1 MKKSFSGSTSDRGA
15 NAMHRLTVTV
25 LAAAT
30 ILVGGIAAR
39 PEAQAPAPA
48 QPGIAL
54 PVRLTAFAVNMSNI
68 GTGTSGVLEINID
81 RWSPAAERKT
91 LIETMLTKGQDS
103 LLSAL
108 QKTKSK
114 GRMRFPGWMGP
125 DPHQLRLG
133 WDLHYAWAVPLPE
146 GGHQIVVATDRY
158 IGFAEARNQ
167 PRTVDYPFTLIQIHL
182 NKDGEG
188 QGTFAV
194 ATKISFDKKKNTVEL
209 ENYSS
214 EPVRLN
220 NVKMESAKK
229 KT

>member
-1 MKKSFSGSTSDRGA
+1 MY
-15 NAMHRLTVTV
+15 RLTVTV

-39 PEAQAPAPA
+39 PEAQAPA
-48 QPGIAL
+48 QPGITL

-68 GTGTSGVLEINID
+68 GTGSSGVLEINIE

-108 QKTKSK
+108 QKTKPK

-125 DPHQLRLG
+125 DPHNARLG
-133 WDLHYAWAVPLPE
+133 WDLHYAWNVPLAE
-146 GGHQIVVATDRY
+146 GGQQIVLATDRY
-158 IGFAEARNQ
+158 IGFWEARNQ
-167 PRTVDYPFTLIQIHL
+167 PRTVDYPFSLVQIQL

-194 ATKISFDKKKNTVEL
+194 ATKISFDKKKNAVEL

-229 KT
+229 KI